1 MQSLITQNPFGLR
14 LHKYIT
20 MKKNIFSI
28 VLFVTLSGS
37 LFAQSD
43 SVLSVTTAYITPLN
57 TGLQLQDEEEED
69 QFVKGNPTYY
79 NWKQA
84 SKQIHFFVKIRKAGE
99 LRVQLQ
105 FNNKWAQP
113 IQVSVGATVLK
124 VMLPAT
130 SKFTTLKLG
139 KVLISDT
146 GFVQITLSMPK
157 NTARMQASIAGI
169 LLGGTAVEQMHYN
182 HKPRRNAAS
191 VHLKYPVSDSVK
203 TVSFYNEI
211 TVPAGFDPIHTYY
224 MACGFARGY
233 FGIQVNSEKERR
245 VIFSVWDAGNE
256 AVDRNKVETDNRVV
270 LLAKGDSVITNDFG
284 NEGTGG
290 HSHFVYPWKTQITYK
305 FLITALT
312 DSASQTTIYSG
323 YFYVPEKQRWKLIA
337 SFSAPKDGKA
347 LRGLYSF
354 SENFVGI
361 NGQLERKALF
371 GNQWIQNGANGQWQE
386 LTEARF
392 SYDVTGKMG
401 DRIDYGASVTS
412 NGAFELWHGGF
423 KNATANFG
431 QSFTRPALL
440 NKPVIDFTKDA
451 DSLSLAQ
458 KDIAQIKAAVAAGI
472 IDTIGSVGGVYYQIV
487 KEGSG
492 DYVHVTDTVTVFYKG
507 TLLKDGSIFDQT
519 KDKPARF
526 PLQRLIKGWQIG
538 VPKCR
543 VGGTIKIIIP
553 AGIAY
558 GMRTRSKAIPPN
570 SVLVFEIEVVK
581 AEPAKS

>member
-1 MQSLITQNPFGLR
+1 
-14 LHKYIT
+14 
-20 MKKNIFSI
+20 MKKNIFSVI
-28 VLFVTLSGS
+28 VLLMMSGS
-37 LFAQSD
+37 LFAQRD
-43 SVLSVTTAYITPLN
+43 SVVPVTTAYITPLN

-69 QFVKGNPTYY
+69 EFVKGNPDYY
-79 NWKQA
+79 NWHQVV
-84 SKQIHFFVKIRKAGE
+84 KQIHFFVKVRKAGE

-105 FNNKWAQP
+105 FKNKWALP
-113 IQVSVGATVLK
+113 IRVSVGATVLK
-124 VMLPAT
+124 AVLPAT

-139 KVLISDT
+139 KVLIADT
-146 GFVQITLSMPK
+146 GFVQITLSVPK
-157 NTARMQASIAGI
+157 NTARMQASIAGV

-191 VHLKYPVSDSVK
+191 VHLKYPVADSVK

-211 TVPAGFDPIHTYY
+211 TVPAGFDPVHTYY

-256 AVDRNKVETDNRVV
+256 AVDRNKVGAENRVV

-290 HSHFVYPWKTQITYK
+290 HSHFVYPWKTQTTYK
-305 FLITALT
+305 FLVTALA
-312 DSASQTTIYSG
+312 DSASQTTIYAG

-337 SFSAPKDGKA
+337 SFSAPKDGKN

-371 GNQWIQNGANGQWQE
+371 GNQWIQNGANGQWSE

-401 DRIDYGASVTS
+401 DRIDYGASVTN

-423 KNATANFG
+423 KNATANYG
-431 QSFTRPALL
+431 QAFNRPALL

-458 KDIAQIKAAVAAGI
+458 KDIAQINAAITARA
-472 IDTIGSVGGVYYQIV
+472 IDTTGIVGGVYYQIL
-487 KEGSG
+487 KEGTG
-492 DYVHVTDTVTVFYKG
+492 RYVNATDTVTVFYKG

-570 SVLVFEIEVVK
+570 SVLVFEIEVLK
-581 AEPAKS
+581 AEPVIGK

>member
-1 MQSLITQNPFGLR
+1 
-14 LHKYIT
+14 
-20 MKKNIFSI
+20 MKKNILSI
-28 VLFVTLSGS
+28 VTFLMLSAS
-37 LFAQSD
+37 VFAQRD

-57 TGLQLQDEEEED
+57 TGLPLVDEEEES

-84 SKQIHFFVKIRKAGE
+84 GKKIHFFIKIRKPGE
-99 LRVQLQ
+99 LRVQLK
-105 FNNKWAQP
+105 FASKWALP
-113 IQVSVGATVLK
+113 IRVSVGATMLK
-124 VMLPAT
+124 AVLPAT

-139 KVLISDT
+139 KVLLTDT
-146 GFVQITLSMPK
+146 GFVQITLSVPK

-191 VHLKYPVSDSVK
+191 VHLKYPVADSVK

-256 AVDRNKVETDNRVV
+256 AVDRSKVGTENRVV

-290 HSHFVYPWKTQITYK
+290 HSHLVYPWKTETTYK
-305 FLITALT
+305 FLVTALT

-323 YFYVPEKQRWKLIA
+323 YFYIPEKQKWKLVA
-337 SFSAPKDGKA
+337 SFSAPKDGKN

-354 SENFVGI
+354 SENFVGV

-401 DRIDYGASVTS
+401 DRIDYGAGVTS
-412 NGAFELWHGGF
+412 AGTFELWHGGF
-423 KNATANFG
+423 KNATANYG
-431 QSFTRPALL
+431 QAFIRPAGQ
-440 NKPVIDFTKDA
+440 NKPIIDFTKDA
-451 DSLSLAQ
+451 DSLSQSQ
-458 KDIAQIKAAVAAGI
+458 KDIAQIHAAITSRA
-472 IDTIGSVGGVYYQIV
+472 IDTTGTVGGVYYQIL
-487 KEGSG
+487 KEGTGSF
-492 DYVHVTDTVTVFYKG
+492 VQVSDTVTVHYKG

-519 KDKPARF
+519 KEKPARF

-543 VGGTIKIIIP
+543 IGGTIKIIIP

-570 SVLVFEIEVVK
+570 SVLVFEIEVLKVESVNSK
-581 AEPAKS
+581 

>member
-1 MQSLITQNPFGLR
+1 M
-14 LHKYIT
+14 T
-20 MKKNIFSI
+20 MRKNIFSV
-28 VLFVTLSGS
+28 VLFLMLSVS
-37 LFAQSD
+37 AFAQRD

-57 TGLQLQDEEEED
+57 NGLQLQDEEEED
-69 QFVKGNPTYY
+69 QFVKGDPAFY

-84 SKQIHFFVKIRKAGE
+84 VKQIHFFVKIRKPGQ
-99 LRVQLQ
+99 LNVQLQ
-105 FNNKWAQP
+105 FANKWALP
-113 IQVSVGATVLK
+113 IRVSVGATVLK
-124 VMLPAT
+124 ALLPAT
-130 SKFTTLKLG
+130 TKFTTIKLG

-146 GFVQITLSMPK
+146 GFVQITLSVPK
-157 NTARMQASIAGI
+157 NTARMQASIVGI
-169 LLGGTAVEQMHYN
+169 LLGGTAVENMHYN

-191 VHLKYPVSDSVK
+191 VHLKYPVADSIK

-233 FGIQVNSEKERR
+233 FGIQVNSEIERR

-256 AVDRNKVETDNRVV
+256 AVDRNKVGTENRVV
-270 LLAKGDSVITNDFG
+270 LLAKGDSVIANDFG

-290 HSHFVYPWKTQITYK
+290 HSHFVYPWKTQTIYK
-305 FLITALT
+305 FLVTALT

-323 YFYVPEKQRWKLIA
+323 YFYLPEQQKWKLMA
-337 SFSAPKDGKA
+337 SFSAPKDGKN
-347 LRGLYSF
+347 LRNLYSF

-371 GNQWIQNGANGQWQE
+371 GNQWIQNGVNGQWQE

-401 DRIDYGASVTS
+401 DRIDYGAGVTAT
-412 NGAFELWHGGF
+412 GAFELWHGGF
-423 KNATANFG
+423 KNATANYG
-431 QSFTRPALL
+431 QSFKRQAQL
-440 NKPVIDFTKDA
+440 NKPVIDFTKNP
-451 DSLSLAQ
+451 DSVSQAKRDLAQ
-458 KDIAQIKAAVAAGI
+458 MNAAITARAF
-472 IDTIGSVGGVYYQIV
+472 DTSGTAGGVYYQILQ
-487 KEGSG
+487 EGAG
-492 DYVHVTDTVTVFYKG
+492 EYVRITDTVTVHYKG

-538 VPKCR
+538 LAKCR
-543 VGGTIKIIIP
+543 VGGKIKIIIP
-553 AGIAY
+553 SGTAY

-570 SVLVFEIEVVK
+570 SVLVFDIEVLK
-581 AEPAKS
+581 AEPAK

>member
-1 MQSLITQNPFGLR
+1 
-14 LHKYIT
+14 
-20 MKKNIFSI
+20 
-28 VLFVTLSGS
+28 
-37 LFAQSD
+37 
-43 SVLSVTTAYITPLN
+43 
-57 TGLQLQDEEEED
+57 LQDEEEED
-69 QFVKGNPTYY
+69 EFVKGNPDYY
-79 NWKQA
+79 KWHQVV
-84 SKQIHFFVKIRKAGE
+84 KQIHFFVKVRKAGE

-105 FNNKWAQP
+105 FANKWALP
-113 IQVSVGATVLK
+113 IRVSVGATVLK
-124 VMLPAT
+124 AVLPAT
-130 SKFTTLKLG
+130 SKFTTVKLG
-139 KVLISDT
+139 KVLIADT
-146 GFVQITLSMPK
+146 GFVQITLSVPK

-191 VHLKYPVSDSVK
+191 VHLKYPVADSVK

-211 TVPAGFDPIHTYY
+211 TVPAGFDPVHTYY

-256 AVDRNKVETDNRVV
+256 AVDRNKVGAENRVV

-290 HSHFVYPWKTQITYK
+290 HSHFVYPWKTQTTYK
-305 FLITALT
+305 FLVTALA

-337 SFSAPKDGKA
+337 SFSAPKDGKP

-386 LTEARF
+386 LREARF

-401 DRIDYGASVTS
+401 DRIDYGAGVKE

-423 KNATANFG
+423 KNATANYG
-431 QSFTRPALL
+431 QAFVRPALL
-440 NKPVIDFTKDA
+440 NKPIIDFTKDA

-458 KDIAQIKAAVAAGI
+458 KDIAQIKASVAAGI
-472 IDTIGSVGGVYYQIV
+472 IDTTGSVGGVYYKIV

>member
-1 MQSLITQNPFGLR
+1 
-14 LHKYIT
+14 
-20 MKKNIFSI
+20 MKKNIFI
-28 VLFVTLSGS
+28 VAFLILSVS
-37 LFAQSD
+37 VFAQRD
-43 SVLSVTTAYITPLN
+43 SMVPVTTAYITPLH

-69 QFVKGNPTYY
+69 EFVKGNPEYY
-79 NWKQA
+79 KWYQA
-84 SKQIHFFVKIRKAGE
+84 KKQIHFFVKVRKAGE

-105 FNNKWAQP
+105 FANKWALP
-113 IQVSVGATVLK
+113 IRVSVGATVLK
-124 VMLPAT
+124 AVLPAT
-130 SKFTTLKLG
+130 SKFTTIKLG
-139 KVLISDT
+139 KVLIADT
-146 GFVQITLSMPK
+146 GFVQITLSVPK

-182 HKPRRNAAS
+182 HKSRRNAAS
-191 VHLKYPVSDSVK
+191 VHLKYPVADSVK

-211 TVPAGFDPIHTYY
+211 TVPVGFDPVHTYY

-256 AVDRNKVETDNRVV
+256 AVDRNKVDSENRVV

-290 HSHFVYPWKTQITYK
+290 HSHFVYPWKTQTTYK
-305 FLITALT
+305 FLVTALA

-323 YFYVPEKQRWKLIA
+323 YFYIPEKQRWKLIA
-337 SFSAPKDGKA
+337 SFSAPKDGKPM
-347 LRGLYSF
+347 RGLYSF

-361 NGQLERKALF
+361 NGQIERKALF

-401 DRIDYGASVTS
+401 DRIDYGAGVTN

-423 KNATANFG
+423 KNATANYG

-440 NKPVIDFTKDA
+440 NKPIIDFTKDA

-458 KDIAQIKAAVAAGI
+458 KDIAQINAAITARA
-472 IDTIGSVGGVYYQIV
+472 IDTTGIVGGVYYKIV

-538 VPKCR
+538 VPKCK

>member
-1 MQSLITQNPFGLR
+1 M
-14 LHKYIT
+14 T
-20 MKKNIFSI
+20 MRKNIFSV
-28 VLFVTLSGS
+28 VLFLMLSVS
-37 LFAQSD
+37 AFAQRD

-57 TGLQLQDEEEED
+57 NGLQLQDEEEED
-69 QFVKGNPTYY
+69 QFVKGDPAFY

-84 SKQIHFFVKIRKAGE
+84 VKQIHFFVKIRKPGQ
-99 LRVQLQ
+99 LNVQLQ
-105 FNNKWAQP
+105 FANKWALP
-113 IQVSVGATVLK
+113 IRVSVGATVLK
-124 VMLPAT
+124 ALLPAT
-130 SKFTTLKLG
+130 TKFTTIKLG

-146 GFVQITLSMPK
+146 GFVQITLSVPK
-157 NTARMQASIAGI
+157 NTARMQASIVGI
-169 LLGGTAVEQMHYN
+169 LLGGTAVENMHYN

-191 VHLKYPVSDSVK
+191 VHLKYPVADSIK

-233 FGIQVNSEKERR
+233 FGIQVNSEIERR

-256 AVDRNKVETDNRVV
+256 AVDRNKVGTENRVV
-270 LLAKGDSVITNDFG
+270 LLAKGDSVIANDFG

-290 HSHFVYPWKTQITYK
+290 HSHFVYPWKTQTIYK
-305 FLITALT
+305 FLVTALT

-323 YFYVPEKQRWKLIA
+323 YFYLPEQQKWKLMA
-337 SFSAPKDGKA
+337 SFSAPKDGKN
-347 LRGLYSF
+347 LRNLYSF

-371 GNQWIQNGANGQWQE
+371 GNQWIQNGVNGQWQE

-401 DRIDYGASVTS
+401 DRIDYGAGVTAT
-412 NGAFELWHGGF
+412 GAFELWHGGF
-423 KNATANFG
+423 KNATANYG
-431 QSFTRPALL
+431 QSFKRQAQL
-440 NKPVIDFTKDA
+440 NKPVIDFTKNP
-451 DSLSLAQ
+451 DSVSQAKRDLAQ
-458 KDIAQIKAAVAAGI
+458 MNAAITARAF
-472 IDTIGSVGGVYYQIV
+472 DTSGTAGGVYYQILQ
-487 KEGSG
+487 EGAG
-492 DYVHVTDTVTVFYKG
+492 EYVRITDTVTVHYKG

-538 VPKCR
+538 LAKCR
-543 VGGTIKIIIP
+543 VGGKIKIIIP
-553 AGIAY
+553 SGIAY

-570 SVLVFEIEVVK
+570 SVLVFEIEVIK
-581 AEPAKS
+581 AEPAK

>member
-1 MQSLITQNPFGLR
+1 M
-14 LHKYIT
+14 T
-20 MKKNIFSI
+20 MKKNIFI
-28 VLFVTLSGS
+28 VVLLLLSVS
-37 LFAQSD
+37 VFAQRD
-43 SVLSVTTAYITPLN
+43 SVVPVTTAYITPLH
-57 TGLQLQDEEEED
+57 TGLPLQDEEEEEE
-69 QFVKGNPTYY
+69 FVQGNPTYY
-79 NWKQA
+79 NWIGA
-84 SKQIHFFVKIRKAGE
+84 TKQIHFFVKVRKAGE

-105 FNNKWAQP
+105 FKNKWALP
-113 IQVSVGATVLK
+113 IRVSVGATVLK
-124 VMLPAT
+124 AVLPAT

-139 KVLISDT
+139 KVLIADT
-146 GFVQITLSMPK
+146 GFVQITLSVPK

-182 HKPRRNAAS
+182 HKSRRNAAS
-191 VHLKYPVSDSVK
+191 VHLKYPVADSVK

-211 TVPAGFDPIHTYY
+211 TVPAGFDPVHTYY

-256 AVDRNKVETDNRVV
+256 AVDRNKVGSENRVV

-290 HSHFVYPWKTQITYK
+290 HSHFVYPWKTQATYK
-305 FLITALT
+305 FLVTALT

-337 SFSAPKDGKA
+337 SFSAPKDGKP
-347 LRGLYSF
+347 LRNLYSF

-361 NGQLERKALF
+361 NGQLERKAMF
-371 GNQWIQNGANGQWQE
+371 GNQWIQNGANGQWSE

-401 DRIDYGASVTS
+401 DRIDYGAGVTA

-423 KNATANFG
+423 KNATANYG
-431 QSFTRPALL
+431 QSFTRPAAL

-458 KDIAQIKAAVAAGI
+458 KDIAQIKASVAAGI
-472 IDTIGSVGGVYYQIV
+472 IDTTGSVGGVYYKIV

-492 DYVHVTDTVTVFYKG
+492 DYVLVTDTVTVFYKG

>member
-1 MQSLITQNPFGLR
+1 
-14 LHKYIT
+14 
-20 MKKNIFSI
+20 MKKNIFI
-28 VLFVTLSGS
+28 VAFLILSVS
-37 LFAQSD
+37 VFAQRD
-43 SVLSVTTAYITPLN
+43 SMVPVTTAYITPLH

-69 QFVKGNPTYY
+69 EFVKGNPDYY
-79 NWKQA
+79 KWYQA
-84 SKQIHFFVKIRKAGE
+84 KKQIHFFVKVRKAGE

-105 FNNKWAQP
+105 FKNKWALP
-113 IQVSVGATVLK
+113 IRVSVGATLLK
-124 VMLPAT
+124 AVLPAT
-130 SKFTTLKLG
+130 SKFTTIKLG
-139 KVLISDT
+139 KVLIADT
-146 GFVQITLSMPK
+146 GFVQITLSVPK

-191 VHLKYPVSDSVK
+191 VHLKYPVADSVK

-211 TVPAGFDPIHTYY
+211 TVPAGFDPVHTYY

-256 AVDRNKVETDNRVV
+256 AVDRNKVGIENRVV

-290 HSHFVYPWKTQITYK
+290 HSHFVYPWKTQTTYK
-305 FLITALT
+305 FLVTALA

-323 YFYVPEKQRWKLIA
+323 YFYIPEKQRWKLIA
-337 SFSAPKDGKA
+337 SFSAPKDGKPM
-347 LRGLYSF
+347 RGLYSF

-361 NGQLERKALF
+361 NGQIERKALF

-401 DRIDYGASVTS
+401 DRIDYGAGVTN

-423 KNATANFG
+423 KNATANYG

-440 NKPVIDFTKDA
+440 NKPIIDFTKDA

-458 KDIAQIKAAVAAGI
+458 KDIAQINAAITARA
-472 IDTIGSVGGVYYQIV
+472 IDTTGIVGGVYYKIV

-538 VPKCR
+538 VPKCK

>member
-1 MQSLITQNPFGLR
+1 
-14 LHKYIT
+14 
-20 MKKNIFSI
+20 MKKNIFSVI
-28 VLFVTLSGS
+28 VLLMMSGN
-37 LFAQSD
+37 LFAQRD
-43 SVLSVTTAYITPLN
+43 SVVPVTTAYITPLN

-69 QFVKGNPTYY
+69 EFVKGNPDYY
-79 NWKQA
+79 KWHQA
-84 SKQIHFFVKIRKAGE
+84 KKQIHFFVKIRKAGE

-105 FNNKWAQP
+105 FANKWALP

-124 VMLPAT
+124 AVLPAAN
-130 SKFTTLKLG
+130 KFTTHKLG
-139 KVLISDT
+139 KVLIADT
-146 GFVQITLSMPK
+146 GFVQITLSVPK
-157 NTARMQASIAGI
+157 TTARMQASIAGI

-182 HKPRRNAAS
+182 HKSRRNAAS
-191 VHLKYPVSDSVK
+191 VHLKYPVADSVK

-211 TVPAGFDPIHTYY
+211 TVPAGFDPVHTYY

-233 FGIQVNSEKERR
+233 FGIQVNSENERR
-245 VIFSVWDAGNE
+245 IIFSVWDAGNE
-256 AVDRNKVETDNRVV
+256 AVDRNKVGAENRVM

-290 HSHFVYPWKTQITYK
+290 HSHFVYPWKTQTTYK
-305 FLITALT
+305 FLVTALA

-323 YFYVPEKQRWKLIA
+323 YFYLPEKQRWKLIA
-337 SFSAPKDGKA
+337 SFSAPKDGKHM
-347 LRGLYSF
+347 RGLYSF

-371 GNQWIQNGANGQWQE
+371 GNQWIQNGANGQWSE

-423 KNATANFG
+423 KNATANYG
-431 QSFTRPALL
+431 QTFTRPALL
-440 NKPVIDFTKDA
+440 NKPMIDFTKDA

-458 KDIAQIKAAVAAGI
+458 KDIAQIKATVAAGI
-472 IDTIGSVGGVYYQIV
+472 IDTTGSVGGVYYKIV

-492 DYVHVTDTVTVFYKG
+492 DYVNVTDTVTVFYKG

-581 AEPAKS
+581 AEPAIGK

>member
-1 MQSLITQNPFGLR
+1 
-14 LHKYIT
+14 
-20 MKKNIFSI
+20 MKKNIFSVI
-28 VLFVTLSGS
+28 AFLILSVS
-37 LFAQSD
+37 VFAQRD
-43 SVLSVTTAYITPLN
+43 SVVPVTTAYITPLN
-57 TGLQLQDEEEED
+57 SGLQLQDEEEEEE
-69 QFVKGNPTYY
+69 FVQGNPDYY
-79 NWKQA
+79 KWHQA
-84 SKQIHFFVKIRKAGE
+84 KKQIHFFVKVRKAGE

-105 FNNKWAQP
+105 FANKWALP
-113 IQVSVGATVLK
+113 IRVSVGATVLK
-124 VMLPAT
+124 AVLPAT
-130 SKFTTLKLG
+130 NKFTTLKLG
-139 KVLISDT
+139 KVLIADT
-146 GFVQITLSMPK
+146 GFVQITLSVPK
-157 NTARMQASIAGI
+157 TTARIQASIAGI

-191 VHLKYPVSDSVK
+191 VHLKYPVADSVK

-211 TVPAGFDPIHTYY
+211 TVPAGFDPVHTYY

-256 AVDRNKVETDNRVV
+256 AVDHNKVGAENRVV

-290 HSHFVYPWKTQITYK
+290 HSHFVYPWKNQTTYK
-305 FLITALT
+305 FLVTALA

-337 SFSAPKDGKA
+337 SFSAPKDGKP

-401 DRIDYGASVTS
+401 DRIDYGAGVTN

-423 KNATANFG
+423 KNATANYG
-431 QSFTRPALL
+431 QSFNRPALL

-458 KDIAQIKAAVAAGI
+458 KDMAQINAAITARA
-472 IDTIGSVGGVYYQIV
+472 IDTTGIVGGVYYQIL
-487 KEGSG
+487 KEGTG
-492 DYVHVTDTVTVFYKG
+492 RYVNATDTVTVFYKG

-570 SVLVFEIEVVK
+570 SVLVFEIEVLK

>member
-1 MQSLITQNPFGLR
+1 
-14 LHKYIT
+14 
-20 MKKNIFSI
+20 MKKNIFSVVAFLI
-28 VLFVTLSGS
+28 LSVS
-37 LFAQSD
+37 VFAQRD
-43 SVLSVTTAYITPLN
+43 SVVPVTTAYITPLN

-69 QFVKGNPTYY
+69 EFVKGNPDYY
-79 NWKQA
+79 KWHQA
-84 SKQIHFFVKIRKAGE
+84 KKQIHFFVKVRKAGE

-105 FNNKWAQP
+105 FANKWALP
-113 IQVSVGATVLK
+113 IRVSVGATVLK
-124 VMLPAT
+124 AVLPAT
-130 SKFTTLKLG
+130 SKFTTIKLG
-139 KVLISDT
+139 KVLIADT
-146 GFVQITLSMPK
+146 GFVQITLSVPK

-191 VHLKYPVSDSVK
+191 VHLKYPVADSVK

-256 AVDRNKVETDNRVV
+256 AVDRNKVGAENRVM

-290 HSHFVYPWKTQITYK
+290 HSHFVYPWKTQTTYK
-305 FLITALT
+305 FLVTALA

-337 SFSAPKDGKA
+337 SFSAPKDGKP

-401 DRIDYGASVTS
+401 DRIDYGAGVTN

-423 KNATANFG
+423 KNATANYG
-431 QSFTRPALL
+431 QSFNRPALL

-458 KDIAQIKAAVAAGI
+458 KDMAQINAAITARA
-472 IDTIGSVGGVYYQIV
+472 IDTTGIVGGVYYQIL
-487 KEGSG
+487 KEGTG
-492 DYVHVTDTVTVFYKG
+492 RYVNATDTVTVFYKG

-570 SVLVFEIEVVK
+570 SVLVFEIEVLK
-581 AEPAKS
+581 AEPAIGK

>member
-1 MQSLITQNPFGLR
+1 
-14 LHKYIT
+14 
-20 MKKNIFSI
+20 MKKNIFI
-28 VLFVTLSGS
+28 VIAFLVLSVS
-37 LFAQSD
+37 AIAQRD

-57 TGLQLQDEEEED
+57 TGIQLADEEEED
-69 QFVKGNPTYY
+69 EFVKGNPDYY
-79 NWKQA
+79 NWHQVV
-84 SKQIHFFVKIRKAGE
+84 KQIHFFVKVRKAGE

-105 FNNKWAQP
+105 FANKWALP
-113 IQVSVGATVLK
+113 IRVSVGATVLK
-124 VMLPAT
+124 AVLPAT
-130 SKFTTLKLG
+130 SKFTTVKLG
-139 KVLISDT
+139 KVLIADT
-146 GFVQITLSMPK
+146 GFVQITLSVPK

-169 LLGGTAVEQMHYN
+169 LLGGTAVEQMHFN
-182 HKPRRNAAS
+182 HKSRRNAAS
-191 VHLKYPVSDSVK
+191 VHLKYPVADSVK
-203 TVSFYNEI
+203 AVSFYNEI
-211 TVPAGFDPIHTYY
+211 TVPDGFDPVHTYY

-256 AVDRNKVETDNRVV
+256 AVDRNKVGAENRVA

-290 HSHFVYPWKTQITYK
+290 HSHFVYPWKTQTTYK
-305 FLITALT
+305 FLVTALA

-337 SFSAPKDGKA
+337 SFSAPKDGKP

-386 LTEARF
+386 LREARF

-401 DRIDYGASVTS
+401 DRIDYGAGVTA

-423 KNATANFG
+423 KNATANYG

-440 NKPVIDFTKDA
+440 NKPIIDFTKDA

-458 KDIAQIKAAVAAGI
+458 KDIAQIKASVAAGI
-472 IDTIGSVGGVYYQIV
+472 IDTTGSVGGVYYKII

-519 KDKPARF
+519 KEKPARF

-558 GMRTRSKAIPPN
+558 GMRTRSNTIPPN

-581 AEPAKS
+581 AEPVKS

>member
-1 MQSLITQNPFGLR
+1 MLTVVAFLMLSA
-14 LHKYIT
+14 
-20 MKKNIFSI
+20 SI
-28 VLFVTLSGS
+28 
-37 LFAQSD
+37 FAQRD

-57 TGLQLQDEEEED
+57 TGVQLADEEEEEE
-69 QFVKGNPTYY
+69 FVQGNPDYY
-79 NWKQA
+79 KWHQA
-84 SKQIHFFVKIRKAGE
+84 IKQIHFFVKVRKAGE

-105 FNNKWAQP
+105 FANKWALP
-113 IQVSVGATVLK
+113 IRVSVGATVLK
-124 VMLPAT
+124 AVLPAT
-130 SKFTTLKLG
+130 NKFTTIKLG
-139 KVLISDT
+139 KILIADT
-146 GFVQITLSMPK
+146 GFVQITLSVPK

-169 LLGGTAVEQMHYN
+169 LLGGTAVENMHYN
-182 HKPRRNAAS
+182 HKSRLNAAS
-191 VHLKYPVSDSVK
+191 VHLKYPVADSVK

-256 AVDRNKVETDNRVV
+256 AVDRNKVGAENRVM

-290 HSHFVYPWKTQITYK
+290 HSHFVYPWKTQTTYK
-305 FLITALT
+305 FLVTALA

-337 SFSAPKDGKA
+337 SFSAPKDGKP

-401 DRIDYGASVTS
+401 DRIDYGAGVTN

-423 KNATANFG
+423 KNATANYG
-431 QSFTRPALL
+431 QSFDRPALL

-458 KDIAQIKAAVAAGI
+458 KDMAQINAAITARA
-472 IDTIGSVGGVYYQIV
+472 IDTTGIVGGVYYQIL
-487 KEGSG
+487 KEGTG
-492 DYVHVTDTVTVFYKG
+492 RYVNATDTVTVFYKG

-570 SVLVFEIEVVK
+570 SVLVFEIEVLK
-581 AEPAKS
+581 AEPAIGK

>member
-1 MQSLITQNPFGLR
+1 
-14 LHKYIT
+14 
-20 MKKNIFSI
+20 
-28 VLFVTLSGS
+28 V
-37 LFAQSD
+37 
-43 SVLSVTTAYITPLN
+43 
-57 TGLQLQDEEEED
+57 
-69 QFVKGNPTYY
+69 
-79 NWKQA
+79 
-84 SKQIHFFVKIRKAGE
+84 
-99 LRVQLQ
+99 
-105 FNNKWAQP
+105 
-113 IQVSVGATVLK
+113 
-124 VMLPAT
+124 
-130 SKFTTLKLG
+130 
-139 KVLISDT
+139 
-146 GFVQITLSMPK
+146 PK

-169 LLGGTAVEQMHYN
+169 MLGGTAVEKMHYN

-191 VHLKYPVSDSVK
+191 VHLKYPVADSIK

-256 AVDRNKVETDNRVV
+256 AVDRNKVGTENRVV

-290 HSHFVYPWKTQITYK
+290 HSHFVYPWKTQTTYK
-305 FLITALT
+305 LLVTALT

-323 YFYVPEKQRWKLIA
+323 YFYLPEKQRWKLIA
-337 SFSAPKDGKA
+337 SFSAPKDGKHM
-347 LRGLYSF
+347 RSLYSF

-371 GNQWIQNGANGQWQE
+371 GNQWIQNGANGQWSE

-401 DRIDYGASVTS
+401 DRIDYGAGVTA
-412 NGAFELWHGGF
+412 NGTFELWHGGF
-423 KNATANFG
+423 KNATANYG

-440 NKPVIDFTKDA
+440 NKPMIDFTKDA

-458 KDIAQIKAAVAAGI
+458 KDIAQIKATVAAGI
-472 IDTIGSVGGVYYQIV
+472 IDTTGSVGGVYYKIV
-487 KEGSG
+487 KEGTGSF
-492 DYVHVTDTVTVFYKG
+492 VNVTDTVTVFYKG

-581 AEPAKS
+581 AEPAIGK

>member
-1 MQSLITQNPFGLR
+1 
-14 LHKYIT
+14 
-20 MKKNIFSI
+20 
-28 VLFVTLSGS
+28 
-37 LFAQSD
+37 
-43 SVLSVTTAYITPLN
+43 
-57 TGLQLQDEEEED
+57 
-69 QFVKGNPTYY
+69 
-79 NWKQA
+79 
-84 SKQIHFFVKIRKAGE
+84 
-99 LRVQLQ
+99 
-105 FNNKWAQP
+105 
-113 IQVSVGATVLK
+113 
-124 VMLPAT
+124 
-130 SKFTTLKLG
+130 
-139 KVLISDT
+139 
-146 GFVQITLSMPK
+146 
-157 NTARMQASIAGI
+157 MQASIAGI

-182 HKPRRNAAS
+182 HKSRRNAAS
-191 VHLKYPVSDSVK
+191 VHLKYPVADSVK

-256 AVDRNKVETDNRVV
+256 AVDRNKVGAENRVM

-290 HSHFVYPWKTQITYK
+290 HSHFVYPWKTQTTYK
-305 FLITALT
+305 FLVTALA
-312 DSASQTTIYSG
+312 DSASQSTIYAG

-337 SFSAPKDGKA
+337 SFLAPKDGKP

-371 GNQWIQNGANGQWQE
+371 GNQWIQNGANGQWSE

-423 KNATANFG
+423 KNATANYG
-431 QSFTRPALL
+431 QTFNRPARQ

-458 KDIAQIKAAVAAGI
+458 KDIAQINAAITARA
-472 IDTIGSVGGVYYQIV
+472 IDTSGIVGGVYYQIL
-487 KEGSG
+487 KEGTGSF
-492 DYVHVTDTVTVFYKG
+492 VNVTDTVTVFYKG

-570 SVLVFEIEVVK
+570 SVLVFEIEVLK
-581 AEPAKS
+581 AEPAIGK

>member
-1 MQSLITQNPFGLR
+1 M
-14 LHKYIT
+14 T
-20 MKKNIFSI
+20 MKKNII
-28 VLFVTLSGS
+28 NVVLLLMLSAS
-37 LFAQSD
+37 AFAQRD
-43 SVLSVTTAYITPLN
+43 SMVSVTTAYITPLN
-57 TGLQLQDEEEED
+57 SGLQLADEEEED
-69 QFVKGNPTYY
+69 QFVKGEPSFY

-84 SKQIHFFVKIRKAGE
+84 VKQIHFFVKIRKPGQ
-99 LRVQLQ
+99 LNVQLQ
-105 FNNKWAQP
+105 FANKWALP
-113 IQVSVGATVLK
+113 IRVSVGNTVLK
-124 VMLPAT
+124 ALLPAT
-130 SKFTTLKLG
+130 NKFTTIKLG
-139 KVLISDT
+139 KVLIADT
-146 GFVQITLSMPK
+146 GFVQITLSVPK
-157 NTARMQASIAGI
+157 NTVRMQASIAGI

-191 VHLKYPVSDSVK
+191 VHLKYPVADSIK

-211 TVPAGFDPIHTYY
+211 TVPAGFDPIHSYY

-256 AVDRNKVETDNRVV
+256 AVDRNKVGAENRVV

-290 HSHFVYPWKTQITYK
+290 HSHFVYPWKTQTTYK
-305 FLITALT
+305 FLVTALA

-323 YFYVPEKQRWKLIA
+323 YFYLPEQEKWKLIA
-337 SFSAPKDGKA
+337 SFSAPKDGKN

-371 GNQWIQNGANGQWQE
+371 GNQWIQNGANGQWME

-401 DRIDYGASVTS
+401 DRIDYGAGVAT

-423 KNATANFG
+423 KNATANYG
-431 QSFTRPALL
+431 QSFVRPAQQ
-440 NKPVIDFTKDA
+440 NKPVIDFSRNA
-451 DSLSLAQ
+451 DSLSQAKRDLAQ
-458 KDIAQIKAAVAAGI
+458 MNAAITARA
-472 IDTIGSVGGVYYQIV
+472 IDTTGNVGSVYYQILQ
-487 KEGSG
+487 EGTG
-492 DYVHVTDTVTVFYKG
+492 DYVRATDTVTVYYKG

-519 KDKPARF
+519 KEKPARF

-538 VPKCR
+538 LAKCR
-543 VGGTIKIIIP
+543 VGGKIKIIIP
-553 AGIAY
+553 SGIAY
-558 GMRTRSKAIPPN
+558 GMRSRSKAIPSN
-570 SVLVFEIEVVK
+570 SVLVFDIEVLK
-581 AEPAKS
+581 AEPAK